1 MGPIYSLRDFFDMLR
16 RRLQLIFVLTIL
28 GSIFAVWIA
37 LQKEHFYD
45 SSVVIQVTQPTI
57 ADDLAKSTVEGSS
70 ARRIQLIEQRLM
82 ARSTLLEIAEKF
94 DVFSDVPLLRPTEIV
109 SLMRQSISIT
119 GVAAAREG
127 FADDGTISVLTIT
140 STMATPEL
148 AQQVANEFA
157 ERIIELSTQSRIDQA
172 RETLAF
178 FVEKEAA
185 LKEELN
191 RLEDEVSAYRFEHDL
206 SLPGVIELRRDEL
219 AQINEGL
226 LEIAREEIALRRA
239 ADQVGLT
246 ERPATARRRLAELQE
261 EMATLDE
268 QVLLLSNRKQELELS
283 LQTTPEVERRLG
295 GLDRQLQQLQGQL
308 ATIIDRRSEAEVG
321 FRLESSSQSERLT
334 IIEAAALSDYPVNG
348 GRKKLA
354 IMGAVASFFGAI
366 GAAFLLE
373 IARPALRTAEQ
384 MERETGLMPVVS
396 IPELKTDARSLRRM
410 KRKNSKRGFFA
421 RWILLRS

>member
-1 MGPIYSLRDFFDMLR
+1 MGPIYSLRDFFDMLQ
-16 RRLQLIFVLTIL
+16 RRLRLIFALTVL
-28 GSIFAVWIA
+28 GCIFAVWIA

-57 ADDLAKSTVEGSS
+57 ADDLAKSTVDGSS

-94 DVFSDVPLLRPTEIV
+94 DVFADAPLLRPTEIV

-140 STMATPEL
+140 ATMATPEL

-308 ATIIDRRSEAEVG
+308 ANIIDRRSEAEVG

-421 RWILLRS
+421 RWVLLRS